1 MARTKTVFGTSEI
14 PHLWAHQTQL
24 EARNQQGNLYF
35 RGDTIY
41 SYRDSFPI
49 GRHVTNSRGEKA
61 VLISSNKY
69 SVTTA
74 SHISAVVHSLPHGTQ
89 VFYVNQHSMKEY
101 AHGSDPYST
110 SASDYVEEI
119 TGLLLKA
126 KRAKAN
132 KDWDV
137 KQASDKRSEALAFAA
152 FFDLDPSSIPAMDYD
167 VTALEAS
174 IRSAKAQERKEAKE
188 RKARLL
194 IEQAE
199 AIAAWRVGQ
208 YNGYFSAY
216 DIPTMLR
223 VKGDVVETSRGASFP
238 ISHARK
244 VLALVRAVMARGEDW
259 ATNGHT
265 CHLGHY
271 RLDRITKQGTVYAGC
286 HVVTWPEIEHIVLL
300 LDAA

>member
-14 PHLWAHQTQL
+14 PHLWAHQTQS

-89 VFYVNQHSMKEY
+89 VFYVNQHSMKE
-101 AHGSDPYST
+101 HGSDPYST
-110 SASDYVEEI
+110 SVSDYVEEI

-152 FFDLDPSSIPAMDYD
+152 FYDLDASSIPAMDYD

-188 RKARLL
+188 RQTRRL
-194 IEQAE
+194 IEQAD
-199 AIAAWRVGQ
+199 AISAWRSGTLS
-208 YNGYFSAY
+208 GYPGAFY
-216 DIPTMLR
+216 DVPTMLR
-223 VKGDVVETSRGASFP
+223 VNGDLVETSRGVSFP

-244 VLALVRAVMARGEDW
+244 ALALVRAVMARGEDW
-259 ATNGHT
+259 RTNGHT
-265 CHLGHY
+265 CYLGHY

-286 HVVTWPEIEHIVLL
+286 HVVTWPEIEHIAPLL
-300 LDAA
+300 ETA